1 MNVIE
6 ELEKFVVSELAA
18 EHDKE
23 SIAPDE
29 DLLMQGIIDSMGVL
43 KLSSFIEEKF
53 GIKVTDIDMVPENFQ
68 NLESLTE
75 FVRKKM

>member
-1 MNVIE
+1 MNVME
-6 ELEKFVVSELAA
+6 ELEKFVVNELAV
-18 EHDKE
+18 EHDKK

-53 GIKVTDIDMVPENFQ
+53 GVKVTDIDMVPENFQ
-68 NLESLTE
+68 NLESLSE
-75 FVRKKM
+75 FIKKRM

>member
-1 MNVIE
+1 MNVME
-6 ELEKFVVSELAA
+6 ELEKFVVNELAV
-18 EHDKE
+18 EHDKK

-53 GIKVTDIDMVPENFQ
+53 GVKVTDIDMVPENFQ
-68 NLESLTE
+68 NLESLSE
-75 FVRKKM
+75 FIKERM